1 MLKGFFWNKST
12 FFYAWLMLAWLMAL
26 SWYNVQILVTYNEWN
41 REWYDAIQGLNEE
54 RFWFLFWD
62 INLGRIWDF
71 IWRKPNVMPSFA
83 EILIVYVPLATYAI
97 WQTQRYVFN
106 WREANTHFYLERWER
121 STQTIEGAS
130 QRLQEDLMKFGSTL
144 QGLFTGFFSAVL
156 ILFAFIPVLW
166 NLSEGLPIWNGQI
179 IPGFLVWA
187 VLAISIGG
195 TLISFLLGYPLPRLE
210 YNNQVVEAKFRKK
223 LVWSEDDVNHRM
235 TQDLFPMFAAVKRNY
250 YRLFN
255 WYMAFGLWQTA
266 FSLLVGN
273 MAIILLADSYFAQLI
288 TFGVLI
294 QVVQAFG
301 RVENSLTFFI
311 DRWTTIVEFQS
322 VVKRLR
328 EFNKILD
335 D

>member
-26 SWYNVQILVTYNEWN
+26 SWYNVQILVTYNEWK

-62 INLGRIWDF
+62 INLGRVWDF